1 MISHVTTQALGQ
13 NPTSKIQIVQ
23 CEQCNKTSSAEMIG
37 EGALEKA
44 IAVDPWL
51 RTYRTIQTGD
61 GRVFGYCSD
70 LCEIE
75 AIKTGA
81 HNMPEAKP
89 KVETNV
95 SPAAI
100 AAAAAAQAQAKKADK
115 ALRDGGNIQI
125 AD

>member
-13 NPTSKIQIVQ
+13 APTSKIQIVQ
-23 CEQCNKTSSAEMIG
+23 CEKCNTTSSSEMIG

-44 IAVDPWL
+44 LAADPWL

-70 LCEIE
+70 ICELE
-75 AIKTGA
+75 AVKTGT
-81 HNMPEAKP
+81 HNMPEGKP

-95 SPAAI
+95 SPAAV
-100 AAAAAAQAQAKKADK
+100 AAAAAAQVQARKADK
-115 ALRDGGNIQI
+115 AIRNGGNIQI
-125 AD
+125 TD